1 MGLNSFWFI
10 HNLILHER
18 TAASPGVGYVAV
30 TRVRHYRHLV
40 FETDL
45 PEWEVFQEARYSEAF
60 RARLRFDLRA
70 EAKFSHTLRR
80 WGFCRADIW
89 SPEEA
94 GAAADLL
101 RVLAVRGKMQ
111 RAAVS
116 RSGRP
121 ADIDAFIWDEA
132 ELDFDGLLADAVHEE
147 ARGDAQRRD
156 CLSAVAQRLRSE
168 LHMPAVREALGAL
181 IPSHLHPRLDGKTPR
196 GARRADDRIGVFLEA
211 DRWRVDVA
219 VEATLGADLPLTQG
233 LLEFFMKI
241 ARRI

>member
-1 MGLNSFWFI
+1 M
-10 HNLILHER
+10 
-18 TAASPGVGYVAV
+18 AV
-30 TRVRHYRHLV
+30 TRVRHYRHVV

-45 PEWEVFQEARYSEAF
+45 SEREVFQEARYSEAF
-60 RARLRFDLRA
+60 RERLRFDLRA

-147 ARGDAQRRD
+147 ARGDAQRRRR
-156 CLSAVAQRLRSE
+156 QRSP
-168 LHMPAVREALGAL
+168 PA
-181 IPSHLHPRLDGKTPR
+181 K
-196 GARRADDRIGVFLEA
+196 ARRRRSCRCQESCTPHCAA
-211 DRWRVDVA
+211 QHA
-219 VEATLGADLPLTQG
+219 
-233 LLEFFMKI
+233 
-241 ARRI
+241 AR